1 MNRINTIIL
10 YTLSL
15 SMILFLLY
23 TNLTK
28 SKVVYVDNIQLFS
41 EFKMKKELEKKYKE
55 VESIRKS
62 ILDSIYNE
70 IRIKVEVKD
79 ANSESIDL
87 LKKEFLLKKETYE
100 RENSETMTQYNE
112 QIWNQLNEYTKQ
124 YGKENNYE
132 FIFGASGQGV
142 LMYAEDSKNITADLL
157 EYVNIKYSGK

>member
-1 MNRINTIIL
+1 
-10 YTLSL
+10 
-15 SMILFLLY
+15 
-23 TNLTK
+23 
-28 SKVVYVDNIQLFS
+28 
-41 EFKMKKELEKKYKE
+41 MKKELEKKYKE